1 MTTHA
6 PGMPSWVDLASPD
19 PAAASRFYCDLFGW
33 TSEVAEDPQAG
44 GYTTFRRGGK
54 PVAAVGGLMT
64 EGQPPV
70 WTSYFATEDA
80 AATADKVAQAGGVV
94 LAAPFD
100 VMGYGRMA
108 VFADCDGAGFAVWQ
122 AGSMAGAE
130 LMHEP
135 GSLSWNELMTRDP
148 AGCKEFYAA
157 VFGWQPRDVGYE
169 STTYTL
175 WQVGDQAAGGM
186 LPMTGDLWPADL
198 PSHWMVYFEV
208 TDPDATAAKAA
219 ELGGTIS
226 VPPTDTVAGRLA
238 VLSDPYGALFSVIRS
253 NPDYQP

>member
-33 TSEVAEDPQAG
+33 TSRVAEQPEAG
-44 GYTTFRRGGK
+44 GYTTFLRDGK
-54 PVAAVGGLMT
+54 PVAAVGGLMA
-64 EGQPPV
+64 EGQPTA
-70 WTSYFATEDA
+70 WTSYFATENA
-80 AATADKVAQAGGVV
+80 EATATKVEQAGGKVM
-94 LAAPFD
+94 AAPFD

-108 VFADCDGAGFAVWQ
+108 VFTDRAGAVFAAWQ

-130 LMHEP
+130 LMYEP

-148 AGCKEFYAA
+148 AGSKEFYPA
-157 VFGWQPRDVGYE
+157 VFGWRPRDLEYE

-175 WQVGDQAAGGM
+175 WEVGDRAAGGM
-186 LPMTGDLWPADL
+186 LPMEGDAWPADL

-208 TDPDATAAKAA
+208 TDPDGTAAKAA
-219 ELGGTIS
+219 GLGGAVS
-226 VPPTDTVAGRLA
+226 VPPTDTIAGRFS
-238 VLSDPYGALFSVIRS
+238 VLSDPYGAFFSVIRS